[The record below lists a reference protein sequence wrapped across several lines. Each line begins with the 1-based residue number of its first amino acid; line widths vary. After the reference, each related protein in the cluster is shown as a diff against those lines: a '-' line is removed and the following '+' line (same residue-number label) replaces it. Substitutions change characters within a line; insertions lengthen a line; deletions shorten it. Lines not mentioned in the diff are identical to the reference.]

1 MTSHRGELLKADVS
15 SVGPS
20 SEHWGPVIDIH
31 NSDFCIL
38 PWRLSLD
45 VEGLFI
51 NIPLIEYIDLAVD
64 YIIKGNPDIKLGR
77 ENLTKLFFFANA
89 KMQ

>member
-38 PWRLSLD
+38 SWRLSLD

-51 NIPLIEYIDLAVD
+51 NIPLIEYIDLD

-77 ENLTKLFFFANA
+77 ENLTKLFFFATA